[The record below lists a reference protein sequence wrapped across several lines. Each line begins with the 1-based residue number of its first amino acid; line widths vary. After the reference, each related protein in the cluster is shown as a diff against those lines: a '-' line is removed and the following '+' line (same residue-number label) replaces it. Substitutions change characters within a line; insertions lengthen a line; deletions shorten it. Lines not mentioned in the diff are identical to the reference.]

1 MKCVFEDNRLPNGFE
16 EQFDF
21 SAQMP
26 YTISIKRFPEEDVV
40 PLHYAQTIEILFC
53 EQLGGHV
60 VIDNQAFLL
69 HGRQLFV
76 IPPYTVHA
84 NTIVPGSGVMYVLKI
99 SIDEI
104 SQYLNL
110 QQYLSL
116 FGCQIGQLSYVCPE
130 YDDVKGILHNL
141 IEKDGELADC
151 LQLIL
156 KLFSLLAKHADPER
170 SIASPNARLKSS
182 SLQELISWTQ
192 THYAEKI
199 TIEQAAALSGYSKYH
214 FCTRFKSLTGMTY
227 LEYLSSVRMTH
238 ACLMLKDGQPISRV
252 CRECGYETVSYF
264 SQLFRRAKGMTPGQ
278 YAAQARRASI
288 THAR

>member
-16 EQFDF
+16 EQFEF

-26 YTISIKRFPEEDVV
+26 YTISIKHFKEEDVV

-53 EQLGGHV
+53 DRLSGHV
-60 VIDNQAFLL
+60 LIDDQEISL
-69 HGRQLFV
+69 HGRQLLV

-84 NTIVPGSGVMYVLKI
+84 NTINPCSGVMHVLKI
-99 SIDEI
+99 NIEEI

-110 QQYLSL
+110 HQYLSL
-116 FGCQIGQLSYVCPE
+116 CGCQIGQLSYICKE
-130 YDDVKGILHNL
+130 YDAAGEILHKL
-141 IEKDGELADC
+141 IEKDGELSAC
-151 LQLIL
+151 LPLIL
-156 KLFSLLAKHADPER
+156 ELFSLLAKDSDPER
-170 SIASPNARLKSS
+170 SVASPNSRLKAS
-182 SLQELISWTQ
+182 SLQELIGWTQ

-199 TIEQAAALSGYSKYH
+199 TIEQAAALTGYSKYH
-214 FCTRFKSLTGMTY
+214 FCIRFKSLTGMTY

-264 SQLFRRAKGMTPGQ
+264 SRLFRRTKGMTPRE
-278 YAAQARRASI
+278 YAAQARRS
-288 THAR
+288 